1 MPTQAVC
8 APYNMPNIKV
18 IQFQIENAQ
27 VIKMSEE
34 NPYTFQSDVYAFGE
48 CFSFVFVLVFV
59 FFKCMYAFLR
69 IVLKDSASN
78 FRQKCFGSYRKIP
91 PISSNVVRCFPIL
104 PFQSILKD
112 APSSFVAKRYKSIC
126 EMNEYIESI
135 IFLQRLL
142 SKRWPSKGS
151 IRSISQESFSTNCWR
166 GPCHIVTSVTKIRSQ
181 DTKNILWWFSSE
193 LFPYDK
199 PCPLREMQQTIS
211 QILFMVGCGFLKADM
226 MKLRTDTPKVPPTT
240 ISCESLRT

>member
-8 APYNMPNIKV
+8 APYYMPNMKV

-48 CFSFVFVLVFV
+48 CFSFVFV
-59 FFKCMYAFLR
+59 FFKCIYAFLR
-69 IVLKDSASN
+69 FVLKDSASN
-78 FRQKCFGSYRKIP
+78 FQQKCFGYYRKIP

-112 APSSFVAKRYKSIC
+112 ATSYFVAKRYKSIC

-151 IRSISQESFSTNCWR
+151 IRSISQESFSTNC
-166 GPCHIVTSVTKIRSQ
+166 
-181 DTKNILWWFSSE
+181 
-193 LFPYDK
+193 
-199 PCPLREMQQTIS
+199 
-211 QILFMVGCGFLKADM
+211 
-226 MKLRTDTPKVPPTT
+226 
-240 ISCESLRT
+240 